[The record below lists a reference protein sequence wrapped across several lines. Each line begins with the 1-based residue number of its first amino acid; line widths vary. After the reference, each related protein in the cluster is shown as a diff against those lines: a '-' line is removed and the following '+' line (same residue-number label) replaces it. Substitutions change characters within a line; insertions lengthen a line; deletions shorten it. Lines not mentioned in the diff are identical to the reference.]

1 MLCCDQLQELADQ
14 DFVRIGP
21 VNRLPNGRILTE
33 IDTEYF
39 MSFGEGRPLYYGM
52 NYCPFCGR
60 ILSRGIWNAEKKKQ
74 GF

>member
-1 MLCCDQLQELADQ
+1 MVCCELMQELADQ
-14 DFVRIGP
+14 DYVRMGP

-39 MSFGEGRPLYYGM
+39 LAFGEGRPQYYGL